1 MAKEF
6 SNFPKLLI
14 NISDLVNNFINE
26 KKNKTKYLIDSIV
39 NMENNYFFS
48 NDEDYC
54 NVEKKIY
61 EQNNKVYKSYGYYT
75 VDYID
80 KIGEIKDRINTYFKS
95 VVKELRNIIPKI
107 IGNFFV
113 KEIEDNLQI
122 SLQNKIYESKEIVDS
137 FEESESISQRR
148 KELTD
153 IIEVMKKAQNII
165 WKNTDLIISHDKNR

>member
-1 MAKEF
+1 
-6 SNFPKLLI
+6 
-14 NISDLVNNFINE
+14 
-26 KKNKTKYLIDSIV
+26 
-39 NMENNYFFS
+39 MENNYFFT
-48 NDEDYC
+48 NDEDYY
-54 NVEKKIY
+54 NIEKKIN
-61 EQNNKVYKSYGYYT
+61 EQNNKVYNSYGRYR